1 MREPSLD
8 AVLKRAK
15 ELWKEVGY
23 TDGAEARSVSC
34 RGAFAPRSCATDA
47 DASPRVHPT
56 SPQRASEKRD
66 RLCLEA
72 GAERSAPLMWSERPS
87 RSLRIATNEE
97 KASWITSGALPPSWA
112 RGAGGRVPKI

>member
-34 RGAFAPRSCATDA
+34 LGGRLPRARVLLTPTRLQEFIQQARNELRKKGSAVPQGRRG
-47 DASPRVHPT
+47 
-56 SPQRASEKRD
+56 
-66 RLCLEA
+66 
-72 GAERSAPLMWSERPS
+72 RSAPLMWSEFPS
-87 RSLRIATNEE
+87 RSC
-97 KASWITSGALPPSWA
+97 AS
-112 RGAGGRVPKI
+112 

>member
-34 RGAFAPRSCATDA
+34 LGGRLPRA
-47 DASPRVHPT
+47 RVLLTPT
-56 SPQRASEKRD
+56 RLQEFIQQARNELRKRD
-66 RLCLEA
+66 RLCLKVGA
-72 GAERSAPLMWSERPS
+72 GRSAPLMWSEFPS
-87 RSLRIATNEE
+87 RSC
-97 KASWITSGALPPSWA
+97 AS
-112 RGAGGRVPKI
+112 